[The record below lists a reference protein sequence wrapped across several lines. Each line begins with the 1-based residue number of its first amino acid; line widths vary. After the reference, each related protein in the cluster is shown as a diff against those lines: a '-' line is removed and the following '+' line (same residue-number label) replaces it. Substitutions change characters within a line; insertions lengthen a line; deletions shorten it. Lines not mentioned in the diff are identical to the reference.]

1 MREWLSG
8 NLLIFLA
15 FERLVLLSSQFCG
28 TSVTVLGGYC
38 FFLWPTFLFT
48 RYKERFWPHK
58 RFSLSTEKYTTS
70 HLSKQ
75 CHSKVRYRKAANCLF
90 FFFFPTVPFT
100 SSHSN
105 HSHSP
110 FCIYSYHGWSQAQM
124 LTAEVITSSLV
135 QVTPNLRRVGK
146 TVMKD
151 HITPL
156 TQGTDNSK

>member
-48 RYKERFWPHK
+48 HVTK
-58 RFSLSTEKYTTS
+58 RDSGHTNVSPSVQRNILPLTCQNNVTPRWGTEK
-70 HLSKQ
+70 LQ
-75 CHSKVRYRKAANCLF
+75 IGF
-90 FFFFPTVPFT
+90 FFFSPTVPFT

-124 LTAEVITSSLV
+124 LTAEVIMSSLV